1 MEKVR
6 LVEMDYDA
14 RDRWLDS
21 KLELYHAVL
30 VLVLKMLESSELI
43 LKTLGSHWRF
53 TSCHMETELKVSK
66 RDSKDTD
73 QESTEYPPTEAT
85 VT

>member
-1 MEKVR
+1 M
-6 LVEMDYDA
+6 VEMDYDA

-43 LKTLGSHWRF
+43 LKTLGSH
-53 TSCHMETELKVSK
+53 
-66 RDSKDTD
+66 
-73 QESTEYPPTEAT
+73 
-85 VT
+85 